1 MGADIRRK
9 DAKDG
14 KESKTAKKTASKD
27 DKGSKIVN
35 RELKSVF
42 TTGTIVD
49 GGLLTDDLSNHCIAI
64 KEFIPDASSNPRYGI
79 VIADCSTAEFTISAF
94 EVSKN

>member
-14 KESKTAKKTASKD
+14 NESKAGKKNTAKE
-27 DKGSKIVN
+27 DKAKIVN

-64 KEFIPDASSNPRYGI
+64 KEFIPDASSNPRFGI

-94 EVSKN
+94 EVS